1 MPIPRSRTS
10 SKELRNYLTA
20 WIETGFRDGLVNR
33 TERSEIQAS
42 FESHLREI
50 VHDINET
57 GEWNSATAGGIL
69 SVVLR
74 ECRDPDTGPFN
85 HFEILSYPSH
95 RTRPQLQCF
104 VGHRFTNKLNDTIR
118 SNLRYVLEPFNIK
131 LIWSGMD
138 LNATGFFDDILK
150 KINMSDFCIFDT
162 RDTDG
167 RPNVF
172 IEAGIAYALKRPF
185 ILASYKNNK
194 FRVPSDLQ
202 HIKTIQYKN
211 YRELTRTLY
220 FELRVFL
227 KEAGLHR

>member
-1 MPIPRSRTS
+1 MPILRSRTS

-20 WIETGFRDGLVNR
+20 WIETGFRDGLFNR
-33 TERSEIQAS
+33 NERSEILDDL
-42 FESHLREI
+42 ESHLREI
-50 VHDINET
+50 VRDINET
-57 GEWNSATAGGIL
+57 GAWHKTTPGGIL

-74 ECRDPDTGPFN
+74 ECRDPNTGPFN
-85 HFEILSYPSH
+85 HFEILSSSLH
-95 RTRPQLQCF
+95 RTRPPLQCF
-104 VGHRFTNKLNDTIR
+104 VGHRFTRKLNDIIR

-150 KINMSDFCIFDT
+150 KIHECDFCIFDT

-167 RPNVF
+167 HPNVF

-194 FRVPSDLQ
+194 FRLPSDLQ

-211 YRELTRTLY
+211 YQEFTRTLY

-227 KEAGLHR
+227 KGAGFPR